1 MAYFPFNYQNIN
13 VAAGTTNP
21 SQVKSYNNVTFAFW
35 ERALFQRAAS
45 RLRFN
50 LPEDWNGAVYDL
62 FKYTLFRFGFVPVFK
77 LPEYGVTF
85 NPGRLQGYDWYYRP
99 TKALIANPALSG
111 SLDLEIG
118 KDCELLKL
126 TPDYLGVWDIITYY
140 AEKLSTLDNAINMS
154 LINNK
159 FAFML
164 AAKNKAT
171 AEALK
176 KMLDKINKGEPAV
189 IVDMR
194 LANDPNDKQEP
205 WQFWDRGNLKDSYLT
220 TQQLQDFRT
229 LLNNFDSEIG
239 IPTVGTEKRERMITD
254 EAKATQSDSQS
265 RIKVWLEC
273 FNESAKAVNK
283 MFGTDI
289 SAEMEPLTEEGGEDG
304 EDNNNRDVQLRPDA
318 V

>member
-1 MAYFPFNYQNIN
+1 MSYFPFNYNQIN

-21 SQVKSYNNVTFAFW
+21 SQVKSFNNVTFAFW
-35 ERALFQRAAS
+35 ERSLFQRAAS
-45 RLRFN
+45 RMRFN
-50 LPEDWNGAVYDL
+50 LPEDWDGAVHDL
-62 FKYTLFRFGFVPVFK
+62 FKYTLFRFGFVPVFE
-77 LPEYGVTF
+77 LPEYGITF
-85 NPGRLQGYDWYYRP
+85 NPGNLQGYDWYYRP
-99 TKALIANPALSG
+99 TLAIIANPALSS
-111 SLDLEIG
+111 SLELKIGTECEI
-118 KDCELLKL
+118 LKL
-126 TPDYLGVWDIITYY
+126 TPDYMGIWDIITYY

-159 FAFML
+159 YAFML
-164 AAKNKAT
+164 AAKNKAA

-189 IVDMR
+189 IVDAR

-205 WQFWDRGNLKDSYLT
+205 WQFWDRGNLKESYLT
-220 TQQLQDFRT
+220 TMQLQDFRT

-273 FNESAKAVNK
+273 FNQSAEAVNK
-283 MFGTDI
+283 LFGTSI
-289 SAEMEPLTEEGGEDG
+289 SAELVDFEEGGQSDET
-304 EDNNNRDVQLRPDA
+304 DNAGSLQLRPDA

>member
-1 MAYFPFNYQNIN
+1 MAYFPFNYNQIN
-13 VAAGTTNP
+13 AAAGTTNP

-45 RLRFN
+45 RLRFT
-50 LPEDWNGAVYDL
+50 LPEEWNGAVNDL

-77 LPEYGVTF
+77 LPEFGVTF
-85 NPGRLQGYDWYYRP
+85 NPGTLQGYDWYYRP
-99 TKALIANPALSG
+99 TRALIANPAFPS
-111 SLDLEIG
+111 SLDLQIGEECEI
-118 KDCELLKL
+118 LKL
-126 TPDYLGVWDIITYY
+126 TPDYMGVWDIITYY

-159 FAFML
+159 YAFML
-164 AAKNKAT
+164 AAKNKAA

-189 IVDMR
+189 IVDAR

-205 WQFWDRGNLKDSYLT
+205 WQFWDRGNLKESYLT
-220 TQQLQDFRT
+220 TMQLQDFRT

-273 FNESAKAVNK
+273 FNESAVAVNN
-283 MFGTDI
+283 MFGTNI
-289 SAEMEPLTEEGGEDG
+289 RAELVAFEEGGEDG
-304 EDNNNRDVQLRPDA
+304 EDYNDRDVQLRSDA
-318 V
+318 I